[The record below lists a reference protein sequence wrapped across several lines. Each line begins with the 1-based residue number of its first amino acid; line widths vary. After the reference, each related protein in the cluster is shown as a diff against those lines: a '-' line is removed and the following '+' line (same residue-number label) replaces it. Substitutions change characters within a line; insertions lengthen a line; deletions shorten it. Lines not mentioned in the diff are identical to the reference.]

1 MPTTVSRT
9 ALSDEASQA
18 SDFTDLGH
26 PGVLHHIK
34 QTITWERALANGP
47 IPQDTRLGH
56 QTARSDL
63 PLIWRLFFMLNSIVN
78 AKGVGALATTKKFP
92 TEATHCLQSLC
103 DKLVGNM
110 GVVQFQV
117 VASLQRYL
125 VKKKVVENTA
135 SAPKSLAKLVQRCL
149 LSIYENQLPLRP
161 VLFGLDDTPLNLKK
175 QKRRRRPTT
184 DEGDTT
190 VAPSSNT
197 VGCRTRSASRG
208 GSQVSS
214 GAE

>member
-1 MPTTVSRT
+1 
-9 ALSDEASQA
+9 
-18 SDFTDLGH
+18 
-26 PGVLHHIK
+26 
-34 QTITWERALANGP
+34 
-47 IPQDTRLGH
+47 
-56 QTARSDL
+56 
-63 PLIWRLFFMLNSIVN
+63 MLNSIVN

-175 QKRRRRPTT
+175 KRRRKSPAG
-184 DEGDTT
+184 EGEPI
-190 VAPSSNT
+190 VAPNDT